1 MVLDGLRLDDIAP
14 PDRLAFPPLLSGYLR
29 MGAWVCG
36 EPAYDPDFGVADFF
50 TVIDRERANTRY
62 LDRLRQAAER
72 VPG

>member
-1 MVLDGLRLDDIAP
+1 
-14 PDRLAFPPLLSGYLR
+14 

-36 EPAYDPDFGVADFF
+36 DPAYDPDFGVADFF